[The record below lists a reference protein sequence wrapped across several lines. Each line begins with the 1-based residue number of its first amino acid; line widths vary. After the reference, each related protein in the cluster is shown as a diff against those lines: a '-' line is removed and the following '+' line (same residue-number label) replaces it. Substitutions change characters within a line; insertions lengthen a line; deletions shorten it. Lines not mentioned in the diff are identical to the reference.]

1 MAISHKNQ
9 LNQISYYHSNRAK
22 QSNKMAASSLTTE
35 KAADSYGFVMTLK
48 EVARFTKFSEKKIYR
63 LCKAGEIP
71 FNKIQGQY
79 RFLKTEIERWLKGE
93 AYE

>member
-1 MAISHKNQ
+1 MNSN
-9 LNQISYYHSNRAK
+9 SYYHSNSAK
-22 QSNKMAASSLTTE
+22 QSNVVAASSLTTE
-35 KAADSYGFVMTLK
+35 KAAYSYDFVMTIK

-79 RFLKTEIERWLKGE
+79 RFVKTEIERWLKGE